1 MNTKKLAILIVF
13 TTLLIF
19 SVVSRIFFNDF
30 QDGWNAYENKD
41 YETARKLWTP
51 LAEQGDSKAQFFLGF
66 MHDMGFGVP
75 EDDQEAIKWY
85 QLAAEQ
91 GNSRAQ
97 LFTGFAYDY
106 GRGVPE
112 DDQEAL
118 KWYQLAEKQGYYQ
131 ARANI
136 VKLEELVEKN
146 VPQALKGLIDDA
158 EKGIAEA
165 QYTLGVMYANGQGVS
180 QNHKEAAKWYGLAAA
195 QGYTAKTN
203 IYNLAKKNVP
213 QALKVLMGDA
223 EKGIVDAQYT
233 LGMMYANGQG
243 VPQDYKEAVKWYKLA
258 ANRGSRQAKT
268 KIYDL
273 AVKSIPQ
280 ALQALIDD
288 AENGVAEAQ
297 INLAI
302 MREFGLVVSQDN
314 QEALKWYQLIAEKEY
329 HQAGTD
335 VLKSAI
341 QKDPEEVEKI
351 ILDANKGIA
360 KAQYTLGM
368 MYANGQGVPQDQK
381 EARKFYR
388 LAAKQGYQAKINIYN
403 LAKKNVP
410 QALKVLIDDAE
421 KGIVDAQSTLG
432 MMYANGQGVPQ
443 DHKEA
448 FKWYRLVAEQGTA
461 LEETTEDKLK
471 KKNIPQALKFLTND
485 AENGVVDAQIDLGVM
500 YANGQYVPQ
509 DDRQSAKWYRLA
521 AENGDSRAQII
532 LSVMYAKG
540 QGVPQSDQKA
550 VKWLRFSM
558 KERVAPEKTHIYN
571 LAKKNVSSAIKILI
585 DDAENGVVE
594 AQNYL
599 GTMYANG
606 QGVPRDYVL
615 AHMWYNLSGLQGHKA
630 ATAQINLVERKMSPE
645 QIEKAQE
652 MVRDWT
658 PRK

>member
-243 VPQDYKEAVKWYKLA
+243 VPQDYKEA
-258 ANRGSRQAKT
+258 
-268 KIYDL
+268 
-273 AVKSIPQ
+273 
-280 ALQALIDD
+280 
-288 AENGVAEAQ
+288 
-297 INLAI
+297 
-302 MREFGLVVSQDN
+302 
-314 QEALKWYQLIAEKEY
+314 
-329 HQAGTD
+329 
-335 VLKSAI
+335 
-341 QKDPEEVEKI
+341 
-351 ILDANKGIA
+351 
-360 KAQYTLGM
+360 
-368 MYANGQGVPQDQK
+368 
-381 EARKFYR
+381 
-388 LAAKQGYQAKINIYN
+388 
-403 LAKKNVP
+403 
-410 QALKVLIDDAE
+410 
-421 KGIVDAQSTLG
+421 
-432 MMYANGQGVPQ
+432 
-443 DHKEA
+443 